1 MQRLV
6 LILLLAAAY
15 AGAQVKL
22 FQSPN
27 AVFVEIDGKPFT
39 ALYYGGDLPK
49 PYLHPLKAAT
59 GTVVTRGYPMEKIAG
74 ETTDHPHHRGAWMG
88 YGVINGVNFW
98 ENENSYKETNKG
110 TIVPSKPP
118 KLQSNGKV
126 ASIIGY
132 YDWLTPDGKALLSE
146 TRDIT
151 FHLHK
156 TLRIVDFDI
165 AFTAQTKVEFGDTK
179 EGFFAIRIA
188 TPLQEDGKS
197 GPPAEKN
204 APLSKT
210 PGHLVNAEGKEG
222 EKEVW
227 GKPSPWTDYYGTIG
241 EEKVGIAIFD
251 HPSNVKAP
259 TRWHARAY
267 GLYAANPFGLA
278 EFEGA
283 KGGGRGQAAA
293 PTPSLVLEQGQ
304 VLKLKYRIII
314 HPGDAKSAGI
324 ATLYSDWIKGK
335 KP

>member
-1 MQRLV
+1 MRFAAF
-6 LILLLAAAY
+6 LLLFATSAFP
-15 AGAQVKL
+15 QIKL

-59 GTVVTRGYPMEKIAG
+59 GTVVTRGFPMEKIAG
-74 ETTDHPHHRGAWMG
+74 EPNDHLHHRGAWIG

-126 ASIIGY
+126 ASIIAY
-132 YDWLTPDGKALLSE
+132 YDWVVPEGAAILAE
-146 TRDIT
+146 TRDMI
-151 FHLHK
+151 FYQHK
-156 TLRIVDFDI
+156 TLRIIDFDI
-165 AFTAQTKVEFGDTK
+165 TYTAQTKVEFGDTK
-179 EGFFAIRIA
+179 EGFFAIRVA
-188 TPLQEDGKS
+188 APLQV
-197 GPPAEKN
+197 EKG
-204 APLSKT
+204 T
-210 PGHLVNAEGKEG
+210 GHLVNAEGKDG
-222 EKEVW
+222 EKAVW
-227 GKPSPWTDYYGTIG
+227 GQPSPWTDYYGTIG

-251 HPSNVKAP
+251 HPSNFKHP

-283 KGGGRGQAAA
+283 KGGGRGKAAA
-293 PTPSLVLEQGQ
+293 DAPALVLDAGKT
-304 VLKLKYRIII
+304 LKLRYRIVI
-314 HPGDAKSAGI
+314 HPGDAQSAGI
-324 ATLYSDWIKGK
+324 ATLYSDWVKGK

>member
-6 LILLLAAAY
+6 LYLVLAAAPVC
-15 AGAQVKL
+15 GQVKL

-27 AVFVEIDGKPFT
+27 SVFVEIDGKPFT

-49 PYLHPLKAAT
+49 PYLHPLKAAS
-59 GTVVTRGYPMEKIAG
+59 GTVVTRGFPMEKIAG
-74 ETTDHPHHRGAWMG
+74 ETTDHLHHRGAWIG

-98 ENENSYKETNKG
+98 ENENAYKEANKG
-110 TIVPSKPP
+110 TVVPSKPP

-132 YDWLTPDGKALLSE
+132 YDWLTPDGKAIMAE

-151 FHLHK
+151 FYQHK

-165 AFTAQTKVEFGDTK
+165 TFTAQTKVEFGDTK

-188 TPLQEDGKS
+188 TPLQADKFS
-197 GPPAEKN
+197 
-204 APLSKT
+204 
-210 PGHLVNAEGKEG
+210 GHLVNAEGKEG

-227 GKPSPWTDYYGTIG
+227 GKPSPWNDYYGQIG

-251 HPSNVKAP
+251 HPSNVKSP
-259 TRWHARAY
+259 TRWHSRGY

-283 KGGGRGQAAA
+283 KGAGRGQAAA
-293 PTPSLVLEQGQ
+293 PAPSVVLEEGQ
-304 VLKLKYRIII
+304 TLKLKYRVII

-324 ATLYSDWIKGK
+324 ANLYADWIKGK